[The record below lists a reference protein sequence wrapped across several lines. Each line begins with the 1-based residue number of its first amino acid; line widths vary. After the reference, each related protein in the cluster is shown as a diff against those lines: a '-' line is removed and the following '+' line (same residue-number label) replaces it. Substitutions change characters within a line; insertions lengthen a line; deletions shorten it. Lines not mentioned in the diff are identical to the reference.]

1 MVEMI
6 LVIVIMGIVL
16 ALGGLVL
23 GRAFESYRLAEDTAD
38 AGSQARLALERM
50 GRELRAVRTAAAA
63 DHAWTA
69 NSVRFMDVNGNAVCF
84 YQVGTQ
90 LLRSLD
96 GPASVCGT
104 TSPQP
109 LADNIAAN
117 GFAVAV
123 LQADGNPAG
132 QAYYVALT
140 LAVAEG
146 PVSETFR
153 VTVKP
158 RMF

>member
-6 LVIVIMGIVL
+6 LVIVIMGIVF

-23 GRAFESYRLAEDTAD
+23 GRAFESYRLAADAAD
-38 AGSQARLALERM
+38 AGAQARLALERM
-50 GRELRAVRTAAAA
+50 GRELRAVRTAAAG
-63 DHAWTA
+63 DLAWTA
-69 NSVRFMDVNGNAVCF
+69 NSVRFIDLNGNAVCF
-84 YQVGTQ
+84 YQAGTQ

-96 GPASVCGT
+96 GPASACGT
-104 TSPQP
+104 TAPQP
-109 LADNIAAN
+109 LADHIAAN
-117 GFAVAV
+117 GFTVAV
-123 LQADGNPAG
+123 LQANGAAAG

-140 LAVAEG
+140 LTVAEG
-146 PVSETFR
+146 AVNETFR